1 MDKEEILKEV
11 ERLLDKNEDEN
22 NEVFTITI
30 EKRTNGKAIVH
41 NNTSRIIES
50 KK

>member
-22 NEVFTITI
+22 NEVFWI
-30 EKRTNGKAIVH
+30 EVEIRANGKAFIF
-41 NNTSRIIES
+41 NKTSKMINS

>member
-41 NNTSRIIES
+41 NNTKGGKNE
-50 KK
+50 